1 MKLCIIY
8 QSASGGI
15 SICHPSDGARLD
27 GESDEALAVRIAHKD
42 IPHGT
47 PFRVIATAELSAD
60 RSERDLWSADFTNH
74 DGIAG
79 QP

>member
-1 MKLCIIY
+1 MYILY
-8 QSASGGI
+8 QHAGGI
-15 SICHPSDGARLD
+15 G
-27 GESDEALAVRIAHKD
+27 
-42 IPHGT
+42 GT
-47 PFRVIATAELSAD
+47 HVFPVPAD